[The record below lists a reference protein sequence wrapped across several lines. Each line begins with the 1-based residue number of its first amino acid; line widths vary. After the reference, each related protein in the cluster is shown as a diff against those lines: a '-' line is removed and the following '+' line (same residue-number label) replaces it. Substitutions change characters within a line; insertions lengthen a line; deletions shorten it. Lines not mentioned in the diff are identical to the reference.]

1 MDEISEYSVA
11 AAVAGGEPASPAVH
25 YVGFWARVFAS
36 LVDSIVVLF
45 ALVPVALV
53 LELVGIGVGED
64 DPYAQFTVH
73 LILAA
78 IVLAFWIARMATPGK
93 MIINAVIVDAKTYDK
108 PSWKQYLA
116 RYLSYFLSTIPLF
129 LGLIWV
135 AFDRRKQ
142 GWHDKIAGTVVIR
155 RRD

>member
-1 MDEISEYSVA
+1 MTEISEMTVA
-11 AAVAGGEPASPAVH
+11 AAGGETPATVQ

-36 LVDSIVVLF
+36 FVDSIVVLF

-53 LELVGIGVGED
+53 LRVAGIGVGDD
-64 DPYAQFTVH
+64 DPYAEGVVQ
-73 LILAA
+73 LLLAA
-78 IVLAFWIARMATPGK
+78 IVMAFWLARMATPGK
-93 MIINAVIVDAKTYDK
+93 MIINAVIVDAATYGK

-116 RYLSYFLSTIPLF
+116 RYVSYFLSTIPLC

-155 RRD
+155 APQ